1 MDNPVVWDIFY
12 KPGDPAGLWFAFQ
25 LARGLGLRE
34 QRVRLF
40 CHGVPGL
47 AAGHGALDAQVL
59 LQTLGTVDILD
70 GRLARSVAASPNLIE
85 VFGARPPADYMARY
99 FSQSRGGS
107 WYTLHPP
114 WQRCEVQT
122 PIRVSSQSQAHRQFD
137 VFLGETPDRAGL
149 IHTAGGVDSPIPVVP
164 GISPEL
170 LARPGSVYLGAA
182 GDTASSA
189 WVRSLVDDATRRCM
203 FIEHGA
209 ALDHLAPI
217 LAAARQQPGPCTL
230 GSLTLIGL
238 PPLPW
243 HLLDGILG
251 ACDFALT
258 DRVDLAFRAAERG
271 VSAVVAS
278 SQADGEGLS
287 SWTLRGAE
295 VSLQTCHQH
304 AATALA
310 NGVNAQPAVADY
322 LARLG
327 DFRQQSRHMCHR
339 ISAAPSVVELLLA
352 SSEISMTD
360 HVERLFAPTEPNPM
374 V

>member
-12 KPGDPAGLWFAFQ
+12 KPGDPSGLWFACQ
-25 LARGLGLRE
+25 LAHALGARE

-40 CHGVPGL
+40 CHDVPGL
-47 AAGHGALDAQVL
+47 AASHGALDAQVL
-59 LQTLGTVDILD
+59 LQNLGNLEILD
-70 GRLARSVAASPNLIE
+70 LRLARSVAASPNLIE

-107 WYTLHPP
+107 WYTLHSP

-137 VFLGETPDRAGL
+137 VFMGELPDRAGL
-149 IHTAGGVDSPIPVVP
+149 IHGAGGVKSGVPCVP
-164 GISPEL
+164 GISPDL

-182 GDTASSA
+182 GATASSA
-189 WVRSLVDDATRRCM
+189 WVRSLIDDATRRCI
-203 FIEHGA
+203 FVEQGA
-209 ALDHLAPI
+209 ALDQLAPI
-217 LAAARQQPGPCTL
+217 LSAGRPQPGPCTL

-243 HLLDGILG
+243 HQLDGILG
-251 ACDFALT
+251 SCDLVLT
-258 DRVDLAFRAAERG
+258 DRMDLAFRAAERG
-271 VSAVVAS
+271 VPVVVAR
-278 SQADGEGLS
+278 ALPDGEDVNM
-287 SWTLRGAE
+287 WTLRGADAAL
-295 VSLQTCHQH
+295 VACHQH
-304 AATALA
+304 AAKALSTGA
-310 NGVNAQPAVADY
+310 NAQKAVADY

-327 DFRQQSRHMCHR
+327 NFRQQARQLGHR
-339 ISAAPSVVELLLA
+339 IAAAPELVELLLA
-352 SSEISMTD
+352 SSEISLTD